1 MSKKESFIKGTLILA
16 GAALLVR
23 LLGLFQRVPLE
34 HVFGDTGN
42 ASYGL
47 ANNVY
52 LMLLTIASAGIPSTL
67 SKMVSEKYALNKP
80 EEAKRIY
87 QAALMFGAV
96 SGLLITVFLYLVAPY
111 YATNIAKVPEASVA
125 IRAIAPALLL
135 FPTIAMMRGYFQGR
149 GNMSASGISQIME
162 QILRVITAIG
172 LAFVMYGMGYSDKW
186 LAAGASFGSVFG
198 SIGAFGVMLYYAMK
212 MRKSD
217 EGKLTLEPGIT
228 TGTGTGTGGANLPF
242 KRIYLDIFKL
252 SIPIVLTSLTVS
264 AVNFIDGSIVKTLLI
279 DHIGEGPAEQALA
292 FLTSRAQMVAGIPPI
307 LAIALSTSLIPVISA
322 AFVKKDEV
330 HLKNQVTLAMRIS
343 ILSGLPLVIVLGTA
357 AYSVNGLL
365 FKSLDGYGIVGFL
378 TLMTIFQITM
388 MTSNSILL
396 GVGKPYLSMVNV
408 MVGIVVKLAA
418 SFALAP
424 VWGIYGIIAATGLC
438 FLVITLLNL
447 WTMKKIVP
455 FSLMGN
461 RWVGFLLTV
470 IVLMGAGYGLNQAG
484 IQMVSIMPARIA
496 FFLTCCIVGVAVVGL
511 YPILL
516 ILLRVVRKDELSG
529 YPTPLRKVLTP
540 LMRLQRSGQSG
551 VAK

>member
-52 LMLLTIASAGIPSTL
+52 LMLLTVASAGIPSTI
-67 SKMVSEKYALNKP
+67 SKMVSERYALNKP

-87 QAALMFGAV
+87 NAALMFGAV
-96 SGLLITVFLYLVAPY
+96 SGVLITAFLYLIAPY
-111 YATNIAKVPEASVA
+111 YATNIAKVPEASTA

-135 FPTIAMMRGYFQGR
+135 FPTIAMMRGYLQGR
-149 GNMSASGISQIME
+149 GNMSASGVSQIME

-172 LAFVMYGMGYSDKW
+172 LAFVMYGMGYSDRW
-186 LAAGASFGSVFG
+186 LAAGASFGTVFG
-198 SIGAFGVMLYYAMK
+198 SIGAFAVMVYYGLK
-212 MRKSD
+212 MRKED
-217 EGKLTLEPGIT
+217 ERKLPLEYAA
-228 TGTGTGTGGANLPF
+228 ANGPVVPY
-242 KRIYLDIFKL
+242 KRIYMDIFKL

-279 DHIGEGPAEQALA
+279 GHIGEDAAEQALA

-322 AFVKKDEV
+322 AFVKKDEA
-330 HLKNQVTLAMRIS
+330 HLRSQVTLAMRIS
-343 ILSGLPLVIVLGTA
+343 ILSGLPVVIVLGTA

-365 FKSLDGYGIVGFL
+365 FKSLDGSGIVGFL
-378 TLMTIFQITM
+378 TFMTIFQITM

-396 GVGKPYLSMVNV
+396 GVGKPYLSMVHV
-408 MVGIVVKLAA
+408 IVGIVVKLAA
-418 SFALAP
+418 SYALAP
-424 VWGIYGIIAATGLC
+424 LWGIYGIIAATGLC

-447 WTMKKIVP
+447 WAMKKIVP
-455 FSLMGN
+455 FSLMGS
-461 RWVGFLLTV
+461 RWPGFLLTTA
-470 IVLMGAGYGLNQAG
+470 VLIGAGYGLNQAG
-484 IQMVSIMPARIA
+484 IQMVSFMPARLA
-496 FFLTCCIVGVAVVGL
+496 FFLTCGIVGVAVAVL
-511 YPILL
+511 YLVLL
-516 ILLRVVRKDELSG
+516 VLMRVVRKDELSG
-529 YPTPLRKVLTP
+529 YPAPLRKILSP
-540 LMRLQRSGQSG
+540 LMRLQRSGGTGSG
-551 VAK
+551 SAK